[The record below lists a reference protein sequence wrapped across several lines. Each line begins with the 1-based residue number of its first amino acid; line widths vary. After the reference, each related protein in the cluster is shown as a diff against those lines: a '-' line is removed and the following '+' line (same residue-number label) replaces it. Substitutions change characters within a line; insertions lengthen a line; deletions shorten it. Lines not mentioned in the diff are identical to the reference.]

1 MVFFGQKSYIATWE
15 NYNFRL
21 SKKKKN
27 RKNYFSSFCGQTKSI
42 SQRMTS
48 SAPSFLV
55 RFQEIDVVIMVLE
68 WSHQKADLTLRIH
81 QPVLIFFLLFIKE
94 KKNIYMVKY
103 ENYFNIRWNCRLVVC
118 AFKKIKKKKELFV
131 WEKVIFNVRFFFF
144 VVVDHFPFYRG
155 SFYFLN

>member
-1 MVFFGQKSYIATWE
+1 MWFSLVKNLTLRREKIITSVCQ
-15 NYNFRL
+15 
-21 SKKKKN
+21 KKKN

-131 WEKVIFNVRFFFF
+131 WEKVIFNVRFFFLLLLII
-144 VVVDHFPFYRG
+144 
-155 SFYFLN
+155 FLSIEVLFTF